1 MYSKKEELWNVLT
14 HGFGVALSV
23 AALVLLLVFQTGKSE
38 FSLMSVLFYSVT
50 LLFLYT
56 ASTLYHSVQQPRLKH
71 FFRKLDHIG
80 IYGLIAG
87 TYTPMA
93 LISLIDGNGW
103 LIFGIVW
110 GIAVFGTLLK
120 IFFTGKFEKLSLV
133 LYLAMGWLIIFDIQ
147 NVLEIQSSLG
157 LWLLGLGGFFYS
169 IGTIFYVNEK
179 IPYNHAIWHCFVLA
193 GSISHFFFIFFDVI

>member
-23 AALVLLLVFQTGKSE
+23 AALVLLLVFQTGKSD

-110 GIAVFGTLLK
+110 GIAVFGTFLK
-120 IFFTGKFEKLSLV
+120 IFFTGKFEKLSLA

>member
-193 GSISHFFFIFFDVI
+193 GSISHFFFIFSDVI